1 MSERGNGVVMLA
13 FDAMDPGLT
22 EAMANHGRLRAFAEL
37 FGSAARQP
45 IRNPPG
51 LFVGSL
57 WSTFF
62 TGRSAV
68 ETGFHCWEEI
78 VAGGYERRVT
88 TADAIRGTPFWEEL
102 SAAGKRVAVLDVP
115 HSRAGA
121 PLKGVQVSEWGCH
134 DRHFGFRAHPPELV
148 QQIIDG
154 FGLHPLLTAD
164 PFAVREWAP
173 DDYMFRE
180 GPFRTGDEE
189 SALLDALL
197 AGAEA
202 KRRLSLDILENG
214 PWDLFLTVFGEPH
227 SVGHQSWHVHDA
239 AHPRH
244 DASVKARIG
253 DPLVQVYEKM
263 DEALA
268 EHMARIDPRATLLV
282 LLSHGMGP
290 HHDGTHLLPEI
301 LRRLDQAYRFA
312 PQRSLEGRLLGKGW
326 RLTPSWLR
334 RVLIKPLAAMLR
346 ARAGRRHLPA
356 ARDSE
361 TDDERRAQAFF
372 MSPNNFVVGGV
383 RINLAG
389 RELEGFIDAGNEVDE
404 TYRRLRSDLL
414 ALVNVD
420 AGAPVIKRVE
430 RSDAHYERR
439 PLDALPDLFLEW
451 NQDHPIENVWSPRF
465 GIIHGP
471 YTHWRTGDHRPGGLL
486 LVRRPGVAAGQ
497 QLPALEVNRL
507 AAMIAEEL
515 GTELPEY
522 DRAAEPGVA
531 AAR

>member
-1 MSERGNGVVMLA
+1 MSRRANGVVMLA
-13 FDAMDPGLT
+13 FDAMDPALT
-22 EAMANHGRLRAFAEL
+22 EEMANDGRLPAFAEL
-37 FGSAARQP
+37 FGSAARRP

-78 VAGGYERRVT
+78 VAGGYERRLT
-88 TADAIRGTPFWEEL
+88 TADAIRGRPFWEKL
-102 SAAGKRVAVLDVP
+102 SDVP

-121 PLKGVQVSEWGCH
+121 TINGVQISEWGCH
-134 DRHFGFRAHPPELV
+134 DRHFGLRAHPPELV
-148 QQIIDG
+148 QEIIDR

-180 GPFRTGDEE
+180 GPLRTGEE
-189 SALLDALL
+189 EEKLLGALL
-197 AGAEA
+197 AGADA
-202 KRRLSLDILENG
+202 KRRLSVDILEKG
-214 PWDLFLTVFGEPH
+214 PWDLFLAVFGEPH
-227 SVGHQSWHVHDA
+227 SVGHQSWHLHDV

-268 EHMARIDPRATLLV
+268 DHMARIDPDATLLV

-301 LRRLDQAYRFA
+301 LRRLDQSYRA
-312 PQRSLEGRLLGKGW
+312 PAQRSLGGRLLGRAW
-326 RLTPSWLR
+326 RVTPRRLR
-334 RVLIKPLAAMLR
+334 GVLIKPLAAVVR
-346 ARAGRRHLPA
+346 ARAQRLDLPP
-356 ARDSE
+356 ARDYE
-361 TDDERRAQAFF
+361 TDEERRAQAFF

-383 RINLAG
+383 RINLSG
-389 RELEGFIDAGNEVDE
+389 REQAGIVDPGDE
-404 TYRRLRSDLL
+404 LASTCRRLESDLL

-420 AGAPVIKRVE
+420 SGTPVINRVE
-430 RSDAHYERR
+430 RSDAHYERAT
-439 PLDALPDLFLEW
+439 LDALPDLFLDW
-451 NQDHPIENVWSPRF
+451 NHDHPIETVWSPRF
-465 GIIHGP
+465 GIVRGP

-486 LVRRPGVAAGQ
+486 LVRGPGLAPEQ
-497 QLPALEVNRL
+497 QAPALEINRL
-507 AAMIAEEL
+507 PAMIAEEL
-515 GTELPEY
+515 GADLEDSEL
-522 DRAAEPGVA
+522 AA
-531 AAR
+531 